1 MNITPFNFNGA
12 PIRVITDDNGEPW
25 FIAMEVADILDY
37 SDAHKM
43 CVRLDDDEKQNR
55 QIGGFGNRG
64 VTIINESGLY
74 SAILGSSKQEAK
86 PFKRWVTHEVLPA
99 IRKTGSYTAM
109 NPPPSSGLP
118 QYRKARA
125 LDMASKVAERIC
137 AQFPSLSEPSR
148 QVIFAKLI
156 NPVAGD
162 EVITLPVLAER
173 HYTASEVGERL
184 GISANAVGRLAN
196 QHGVKTTEHGEFRLD
211 KSPYSSKQ
219 VESFH
224 YNERGVARLT
234 ELLNPPSGGAQ

>member
-12 PIRVITDDNGEPW
+12 PIQVITDDNGEPW

-74 SAILGSSKQEAK
+74 SAILGSTKPEAK
-86 PFKRWVTHEVLPA
+86 PFKRWVTHEVLPS
-99 IRKTGSYTAM
+99 IRKTGSYTAKAA
-109 NPPPSSGLP
+109 PFSSGLP

-125 LDMASKVAERIC
+125 LDMASKAAERIC
-137 AQFPSLSEPSR
+137 AQFPGLSEPSR

-156 NPVAGD
+156 NPVAQD
-162 EVITLPVLAER
+162 EVIALPTLAEH
-173 HYTASEVGERL
+173 HYSATEVGDRL
-184 GISANAVGRLAN
+184 GVSANVVGRLAN
-196 QHGVKTTEHGEFRLD
+196 QHGVKTDENGEFRLD
-211 KSPYSSKQ
+211 KSRYSAKQ
-219 VESFH
+219 VENFF
-224 YNERGVARLT
+224 YNERGLARIA
-234 ELLNPPSGGAQ
+234 ELLNETKRGMQ